1 LKSREFGRIGF
12 KKLKVFNAFQRA
24 LCQAI
29 LVPIAAQL
37 FYGENREV
45 CQPGGREIAAA
56 SHSRSW
62 RVSLLR
68 LCPHM
73 ITANQKGKSMGV
85 MEREF
90 YRSWRGPAP
99 GDEDSWSLVFDTSKS
114 RLLVRH
120 EWESTGHS
128 GVAEFKIDE
137 FLSQEG
143 AAQAT
148 LIDILFEERGN

>member
-1 LKSREFGRIGF
+1 
-12 KKLKVFNAFQRA
+12 
-24 LCQAI
+24 
-29 LVPIAAQL
+29 
-37 FYGENREV
+37 
-45 CQPGGREIAAA
+45 
-56 SHSRSW
+56 
-62 RVSLLR
+62 
-68 LCPHM
+68 
-73 ITANQKGKSMGV
+73 MGV

-90 YRSWRGPAP
+90 YRSARGPAP
-99 GDEDSWSLVFDTSKS
+99 RDEDTWSLVFDTSKA